1 MSMGNKTAKE
11 NLIFRYYKLGKKNK
25 LVKWLL
31 FPFVFIACACI
42 FVARYFASNGKKYA
56 RVAVAFLFFVM
67 SSSFSFPIF
76 EDMELTDQS
85 MLFLAD
91 NRMELVMA
99 NKRPESAAG
108 GSTAESLIDTEDVL
122 DDIDVLDGYED
133 TELENMEDIDKY
145 TLDEILEEND
155 AAAEELQETNEMQ
168 VTPEEMVFDKSDW
181 RLLLINKQHP
191 IPDDYTFELGTI
203 KGSMKCDIRIID
215 DLLAMLQ
222 AAKNDGIN
230 LVICSP
236 YRDLNRQ
243 QVLFNRKIKAYMGK
257 GMSYMDAYKISS
269 QAVTVPGA
277 SEHQIGLALDI
288 VCDSYFS
295 LNEGFGDTEAGKWLE
310 EHSCEYGFTLR
321 YPKGKEYITSIEYEP
336 WHFRYVGKEAA
347 TVMKEKGICLEEFV
361 DSL

>member
-1 MSMGNKTAKE
+1 MKSTKGR
-11 NLIFRYYKLGKKNK
+11 LISRFVKCEKKNK
-25 LVKWLL
+25 WAGYCLLPFLV
-31 FPFVFIACACI
+31 IAVICI
-42 FVARYFASNGKKYA
+42 SVIDYFLSNGKKH
-56 RVAVAFLFFVM
+56 VCVVMTLLFFVM

-76 EDMELTDQS
+76 EDMELTEQS
-85 MLFLAD
+85 MAYSVENKMAFL
-91 NRMELVMA
+91 E
-99 NKRPESAAG
+99 EEE
-108 GSTAESLIDTEDVL
+108 AENVPSGEEQAIEAEDLL
-122 DDIDVLDGYED
+122 DDDDVMDGYTD
-133 TELENMEDIDKY
+133 AELENMDNIDKY

-155 AAAEELQETNEMQ
+155 AAAGVERDGDGQ
-168 VTPEEMVFDKSDW
+168 VALDDVVFDKDDW

-191 IPDDYTFELGTI
+191 IPDDYTFKLGTI
-203 KGSMKCDIRIID
+203 KGSMKCDERIIE

-222 AAKNDGIN
+222 GAKDDGIN

-243 QVLFNRKIKAYMGK
+243 EVLFNRKIKTYMGK
-257 GMSYMDAYKISS
+257 GMSYIEAYKISS

-288 VCDSYFS
+288 VCDTYSS
-295 LNEGFGDTEAGKWLE
+295 LNEGFADTEAGQWLQ
-310 EHSCEYGFTLR
+310 EHSHEYGFTLR

-361 DSL
+361 GSL